1 MSYML
6 YENASEDRYND
17 GTMRN
22 YSCMTDENLIGSY
35 GNKSAFWQL
44 PINLWRSMFVG
55 TYGGK

>member
-1 MSYML
+1 M
-6 YENASEDRYND
+6 YNE